1 MRQLYFD
8 WRAEMEKKAADG
20 RLVIVDCAFESARR
34 SFTDYCGL
42 DETVSLACMLWCE
55 HAYECEKNQDEN

>member
-1 MRQLYFD
+1 MRQLYFE

-34 SFTDYCGL
+34 SFSDYCGL
-42 DETVSLACMLWCE
+42 DETVSLECMF
-55 HAYECEKNQDEN
+55 